1 MDDERLAKIEAEKAQ
16 MQAKNDSVYN
26 ELLQDNENLY
36 NQQKDYANTW
46 ETTENSNLD
55 KRLEFNTGLIN
66 QQKDKANQLYE
77 TEAKKAKN
85 DFTAYANPY
94 GLQAEQFA
102 SQGLLKS
109 GVSETAKLGGYN
121 SYQNRLAMAN
131 KVRQDALVQYDNDI
145 NQARLEND
153 VQKAQNAVKK
163 LEMNLQ
169 YANSYFNNKSSLKQ
183 NQLSNSLSIG
193 GDYFNRYNTVYNN
206 IQAEKEREEAIRQW
220 NEQFAFQKE
229 QAAQSQA
236 NWEKEYALSK
246 AKAASSGG
254 YSGSGGYALT
264 NDNIPNNGGPTTYG
278 NVTVDENGNVTVNE
292 PKNNNI
298 LTQIGLGALNAV
310 STQQSKIT
318 NYNDALKSVGNIKGK
333 SSKQDAL
340 KQMRQNGQINDDEF
354 IKIAQKY
361 GL

>member
-16 MQAKNDSVYN
+16 MQAKSDSVYN

-254 YSGSGGYALT
+254 YGGYSKRIEEGSPQVDDTVTYDNSNEAKST
-264 NDNIPNNGGPTTYG
+264 NPL
-278 NVTVDENGNVTVNE
+278 V
-292 PKNNNI
+292 
-298 LTQIGLGALNAV
+298 QIALNTQKAA
-310 STQQSKIT
+310 TNQQSKTT
-318 NYNDALKSVGNIKGK
+318 NYVDALKSIDSIKGTTSQK
-333 SSKQDAL
+333 TAL
-340 KQMRQNGQINDDEF
+340 NNMYQSGQIDYNTLS
-354 IKIAQKY
+354 KIAEKKKW
-361 GL
+361 

>member
-254 YSGSGGYALT
+254 YGGGYTLT
-264 NDNIPNNGGPTTYG
+264 NSGVNLDSIDQTQDTQGNNSSLNPL
-278 NVTVDENGNVTVNE
+278 V
-292 PKNNNI
+292 
-298 LTQIGLGALNAV
+298 QIALNTKNAINN
-310 STQQSKIT
+310 QQAKAT
-318 NYNDALKSVGNIKGK
+318 NYVDALKSIDSIKGK
-333 SSKQDAL
+333 SSKQDVL
-340 KQMRQNGQINDDEF
+340 SRMYQNGQISERDF
-354 IKIAQKY
+354 LKAAQKY

>member
-220 NEQFAFQKE
+220 NEQFAFQKNK
-229 QAAQSQA
+229 QL
-236 NWEKEYALSK
+236 NHK
-246 AKAASSGG
+246 
-254 YSGSGGYALT
+254 
-264 NDNIPNNGGPTTYG
+264 
-278 NVTVDENGNVTVNE
+278 
-292 PKNNNI
+292 
-298 LTQIGLGALNAV
+298 QIGKKN
-310 STQQSKIT
+310 
-318 NYNDALKSVGNIKGK
+318 
-333 SSKQDAL
+333 
-340 KQMRQNGQINDDEF
+340 MH
-354 IKIAQKY
+354 
-361 GL
+361 